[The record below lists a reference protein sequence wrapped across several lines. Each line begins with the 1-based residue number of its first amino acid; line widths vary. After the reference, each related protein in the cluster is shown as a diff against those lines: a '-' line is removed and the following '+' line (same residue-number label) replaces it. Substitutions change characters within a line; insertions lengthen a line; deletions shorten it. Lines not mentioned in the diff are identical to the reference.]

1 MRQCWTV
8 SGSIGKPPRRREECM
23 RRALARRRRWKRQKA
38 PQASEWQRE
47 GSVRVSG
54 CGRATY
60 LNRDA
65 FNFTTVS
72 GRWQRR
78 T

>member
-1 MRQCWTV
+1 MR
-8 SGSIGKPPRRREECM
+8 RRRE
-23 RRALARRRRWKRQKA
+23 RWKRQKA
-38 PQASEWQRE
+38 PQASEWRRE

-54 CGRATY
+54 CVRATY

>member
-1 MRQCWTV
+1 MLAE
-8 SGSIGKPPRRREECM
+8 GIGARRRRE
-23 RRALARRRRWKRQKA
+23 RWKRQKA
-38 PQASEWQRE
+38 PQASEWRCE

-54 CGRATY
+54 CVRATY

>member
-1 MRQCWTV
+1 MHAE
-8 SGSIGKPPRRREECM
+8 GIGVRRRRE
-23 RRALARRRRWKRQKA
+23 RWKRQKA
-38 PQASEWQRE
+38 PQASEWRRE
-47 GSVRVSG
+47 GSGGVSVRVSG